1 MSSPPRRPPA
11 ARQPAWASK
20 HGRSPT
26 RGSPAREKREVGA
39 ARSSVAAQTMR
50 WVWPT
55 RTLVV
60 VVLALALGALD
71 FATEPWW
78 LGMGAAPGA
87 GACIDAATQTNV
99 QLSLGS
105 FAESGTDACGRAAA
119 DTNSSYYWAAADVA
133 GSSYRHA
140 GLQDAVGRNSAG
152 WEKVRFNL
160 RHFVAF
166 MDPSSMCGR
175 RHSSVVAMLTC
186 DGHSVWT
193 NVCENLVPGAAMMAL
208 ALPCMRPHTGASC
221 FLLAVLGMLLNVWHQ
236 FVARGRFRD
245 PSSIDFWLLAAGLL
259 LGACTGALM
268 AWRAPSLPRRASPA
282 STDRGGGAAHR
293 LSSVVPIDDAGQMTG
308 GGARGPSCQR
318 CESRGAPDTL
328 HRGVRVWARVCGCVA
343 CAALRVHGRRLRDL
357 LVV

>member
-1 MSSPPRRPPA
+1 
-11 ARQPAWASK
+11 
-20 HGRSPT
+20 
-26 RGSPAREKREVGA
+26 VGA

-78 LGMGAAPGA
+78 LGMGVAPGA

-105 FAESGTDACGRAAA
+105 FAESGTDACGRAMRAA

-308 GGARGPSCQR
+308 GGQGGRAASDASHAAHQTR
-318 CESRGAPDTL
+318 CI
-328 HRGVRVWARVCGCVA
+328 VA
-343 CAALRVHGRRLRDL
+343 CACGLVCVAALLALLFVFTGADCVAFLWCDAAHGSQDGGSEEEGDFL
-357 LVV
+357 